1 MSDEQGTTSLRDQLA
16 ANLEAVETETVTP
29 APEQPVTTAP
39 AEVVPENETAEQK
52 AGRTAGRARDEHGRL
67 LPGPAV
73 KPQQAPVERPQR
85 PSSWKKEMWE
95 HWDKLDPNVA
105 KYLHEREQQ
114 FASGVST
121 YKNEWEAVKPL
132 QEAIAPFLPRLQQ
145 HGIDPGQWIK
155 NLGTAHEVLA
165 LGTPQD
171 KVSKFQ
177 QLLGEYGVP
186 AQLAVQGPDGQ
197 WQLLGAP
204 QRQQQAPD
212 VNHLVNTAV
221 QRALQEQFTQQ
232 EIQRFS
238 QDKEKHPHY
247 DTVRGT
253 MAGLL
258 QSGLAE
264 NLEDA
269 YQAALRHPRH
279 SDIYDA
285 QQQQQRD
292 TEEQRKREEAAARV
306 RQARGN
312 AFSTKGSTPG
322 AETGNAAKGLRSQL
336 ESAYDEHAGGRV

>member
-1 MSDEQGTTSLRDQLA
+1 MSDEQGTTSLREQ
-16 ANLEAVETETVTP
+16 LEATVDAVEAETVTP
-29 APEQPVTTAP
+29 EAP
-39 AEVVPENETAEQK
+39 AAPVETPPPNETAEQRL
-52 AGRTAGRARDEHGRL
+52 GRTAGRARDEQGKL
-67 LPGPAV
+67 LPGKAV
-73 KPQQAPVERPQR
+73 RPEPVERPQR

-186 AQLAVQGPDGQ
+186 AQLAIQGQDGQ

-204 QRQQQAPD
+204 QRQQQQQPD
-212 VNHLVNTAV
+212 VRRLV
-221 QRALQEQFTQQ
+221 QEALQEQFTQQ
-232 EIQRFS
+232 EIQRFAN
-238 QDKEKHPHY
+238 DKEKHPHY
-247 DTVRGT
+247 DTVRAT

-269 YQAALRHPRH
+269 YQAALRHPKH
-279 SDIYDA
+279 SEIYDA
-285 QQQQQRD
+285 QQQQQRGS
-292 TEEQRKREEAAARV
+292 EEQRRREEAAVRAR
-306 RQARGN
+306 RAKGN
-312 AFSTKGSTPG
+312 AFSVSGATPN
-322 AETGNAAKGLRSQL
+322 APSDGNAAKGVRAAL
-336 ESAYDEHAGGRV
+336 DEAFEEHTAGRV